1 MSARRPNAVI
11 LKPWMRS
18 SEVSTKVSGWPTLP
32 FTVSGVNS
40 NLLAA
45 TLTSLA
51 GWAARRTTP
60 PAALPISSAA
70 NTLRFMGLSLGDRQ
84 LGDRD
89 LGAHRHV
96 ARAERCERGVERRRR
111 RAVGGG

>member
-1 MSARRPNAVI
+1 MSVRMPNSGI

-18 SEVSTKVSGWPTLP
+18 REVSTKVSGWPTFP

-45 TLTSLA
+45 TLTSFE

-70 NTLRFMGLSLGDRQ
+70 NTRRFIGSALGDRQ

-89 LGAHRHV
+89 LGAHRDV
-96 ARAERCERGVERRRR
+96 TRAQRGERGIERQRRRTP
-111 RAVGGG
+111 